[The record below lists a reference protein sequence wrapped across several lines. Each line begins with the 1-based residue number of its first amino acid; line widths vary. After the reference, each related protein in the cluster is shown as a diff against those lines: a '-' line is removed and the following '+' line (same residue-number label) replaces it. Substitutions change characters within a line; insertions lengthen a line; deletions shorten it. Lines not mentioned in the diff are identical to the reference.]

1 MKKLKE
7 QERKNEKCKMIA
19 SSTHSVNALGFK
31 PASINV
37 LDAYAHDLRDL
48 AFCQTSRSGIVDET
62 YAEDEVLALADVEVI
77 IVDRPGCQ

>member
-1 MKKLKE
+1 
-7 QERKNEKCKMIA
+7 MIA
-19 SSTHSVNALGFK
+19 SSAHPVNALGFQ

-37 LDAYAHDLRDL
+37 LNAYTHDLRDL

-62 YAEDEVLALADVEVI
+62 NTEDEVLALADVEVI